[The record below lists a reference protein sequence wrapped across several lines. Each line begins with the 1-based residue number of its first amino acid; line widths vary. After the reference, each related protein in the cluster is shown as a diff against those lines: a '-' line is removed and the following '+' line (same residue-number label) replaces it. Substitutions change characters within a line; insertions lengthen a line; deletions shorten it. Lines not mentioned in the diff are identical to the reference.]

1 MRSRA
6 SCPGRGSEL
15 RVSIAGGGIGGLT
28 AAVAL
33 ARKGVEVTVFEQGA
47 GPSRAGASLDLG
59 PNAIRLLDALGL
71 GSAREVGVRPD
82 AIELL
87 RWDDGSTLLRA
98 PHGAPAEKHFGAPLL
113 DFYRPDLHEVLLRA
127 LPQDAVRFGA
137 RVHAVEQDG
146 AQAEIVLADGTRVPS
161 DAVVAADGI
170 RSPLR
175 QQLVGAD
182 EPVFSGTVVYRGLAE
197 KAAVEELHPD
207 RVNRYWLGPNRHAVA
222 YWIASGELLAVN
234 AAIRD
239 ADWARESWTDEAPP
253 EEVLPAFE
261 GWHEPL
267 LERFRRCRLFLRGA
281 VFVRHPLEHWSFG
294 RVTLLGDA
302 AHAMEPFQAQGAA
315 QAIEDAFVLGECLH
329 GVPSAEVPEALTR
342 YEQIRMQRAEEMQGS
357 SRAAA
362 DTLYLPDGP
371 LQRERDERYRTL
383 LDTHPW
389 GHRQPLW
396 EHDVRAAL
404 G

>member
-1 MRSRA
+1 
-6 SCPGRGSEL
+6 
-15 RVSIAGGGIGGLT
+15 
-28 AAVAL
+28 VAL
-33 ARKGVEVTVFEQGA
+33 TRKGIDVEVFEQAA
-47 GPSRAGASLDLG
+47 GPSRAGASIDLG
-59 PNAIRLLDALGL
+59 PNAVRLLDALDL
-71 GSAREVGVRPD
+71 ADARRVGVRPE

-98 PHGAPAEKHFGAPLL
+98 PHGAAAEAYFGAPLL
-113 DFYRPDLHEVLLRA
+113 DFYRPDLHDVLLRA
-127 LPQDAVRFGA
+127 LGDGSVRFGA
-137 RVHAVEQDG
+137 RVEGVEQ
-146 AQAEIVLADGTRVPS
+146 AESHAELTLAGGGRVRG

-182 EPVFSGTVVYRGLAE
+182 EPEFSGTVVYRGLADKGE
-197 KAAVEELHPD
+197 VEELHPEH
-207 RVNRYWLGPNRHAVA
+207 VNRYWLGPNRHAVA
-222 YWIASGELLAVN
+222 YWIAAGGLLAVN

-253 EEVLPAFE
+253 EEVLPAFA

-281 VFVRHPLEHWSFG
+281 VFVRRPLEHWSFG

-315 QAIEDAFVLGECLH
+315 QAIEDAYVLAECLEDASSRD
-329 GVPSAEVPEALTR
+329 VPAALRR
-342 YEQIRMQRAEEMQGS
+342 YEQLRMQRAEEMQDS

-362 DTLYLPDGP
+362 DTLYLPDGDR
-371 LQRERDERYRTL
+371 QRERDERYRSL
-383 LDTHPW
+383 LDTYPW
-389 GHRQPLW
+389 GHRQRLW

-404 G
+404 A

>member
-1 MRSRA
+1 M
-6 SCPGRGSEL
+6 
-15 RVSIAGGGIGGLT
+15 
-28 AAVAL
+28 
-33 ARKGVEVTVFEQGA
+33 
-47 GPSRAGASLDLG
+47 
-59 PNAIRLLDALGL
+59 
-71 GSAREVGVRPD
+71 GVRPD

-98 PHGAPAEKHFGAPLL
+98 PHGAAAEEHFGAPVL
-113 DFYRPDLHEVLLRA
+113 DFYRPDLHDVLLLA
-127 LPQDAVRFGA
+127 LPEGAVRFGE
-137 RVHAVEQDG
+137 RVERVEQSDTRG
-146 AQAEIVLADGTRVPS
+146 ELLLAGGERVRA

-197 KAAVEELHPD
+197 REAVEELHPD
-207 RVNRYWLGPNRHAVA
+207 RVNRYWLGPNRHAVV
-222 YWIASGELLAVN
+222 YWIAAGELLAVN

-239 ADWARESWTDEAPP
+239 ADWARESWTDEAPSD
-253 EEVLPAFE
+253 EVLPAFE

-267 LERFRRCRLFLRGA
+267 LERFRRCRVFLRGA
-281 VFVRHPLEHWSFG
+281 VFVRRALEHWSFG

-315 QAIEDAFVLGECLH
+315 QAIEDAYVLGECLD
-329 GVPSAEVPEALTR
+329 GVASADVPAALRR
-342 YEQIRMQRAEEMQGS
+342 YEEIRMRRAEEMQDS

-362 DTLYLPDGP
+362 DTFYLPDGD

-383 LDTHPW
+383 LETHPW
-389 GHRQPLW
+389 GPRQQLW

>member
-1 MRSRA
+1 M
-6 SCPGRGSEL
+6 
-15 RVSIAGGGIGGLT
+15 
-28 AAVAL
+28 
-33 ARKGVEVTVFEQGA
+33 
-47 GPSRAGASLDLG
+47 
-59 PNAIRLLDALGL
+59 
-71 GSAREVGVRPD
+71 GVRPD

-98 PHGAPAEKHFGAPLL
+98 PHGAAAEEHFGAPVL
-113 DFYRPDLHEVLLRA
+113 DFYRPDLHDVLLCA
-127 LPQDAVRFGA
+127 LPRRAVRFGR
-137 RVHAVEQDG
+137 RVERVEQDDSHG
-146 AQAEIVLADGTRVPS
+146 ELLLAGGECVHA

-197 KAAVEELHPD
+197 REAVEELHPD
-207 RVNRYWLGPNRHAVA
+207 RVNRYWLGPNRHAVV
-222 YWIASGELLAVN
+222 YWIAAGELLAVN

-239 ADWARESWTDEAPP
+239 ADWVRESWTDEAPSD
-253 EEVLPAFE
+253 EVLPAFE

-267 LERFRRCRLFLRGA
+267 LERFRRCRVLLRGA
-281 VFVRHPLEHWSFG
+281 VFVRRPLEHWSFG

-315 QAIEDAFVLGECLH
+315 QAIEDAYVLGECLD
-329 GVPSAEVPEALTR
+329 GVASADVPAALRR
-342 YEQIRMQRAEEMQGS
+342 YEEIRMQRAEEMQDS

-362 DTLYLPDGP
+362 DTFYLPDGD
-371 LQRERDERYRTL
+371 LQRERDARYAKLLETL
-383 LDTHPW
+383 PW
-389 GHRQPLW
+389 GPRQPLW

-404 G
+404 V

>member
-1 MRSRA
+1 VV
-6 SCPGRGSEL
+6 
-15 RVSIAGGGIGGLT
+15 RVAIVGGGIGGLT

-33 ARKGVEVTVFEQGA
+33 ARKGIEAEVFEQAA
-47 GPSRAGASLDLG
+47 GPSRTGASLDLG
-59 PNAIRLLDALGL
+59 PNAIRLVDALGL
-71 GSAREVGVRPD
+71 ADARRVGVRPD

-98 PHGAPAEKHFGAPLL
+98 PHGAAAEERFGAPVL
-113 DFYRPDLHEVLLRA
+113 DFYRPDLHDVLLRA
-127 LPQDAVRFGA
+127 LREGTVRFGA
-137 RVHAVEQDG
+137 RVERVEQTDAG
-146 AQAEIVLADGTRVPS
+146 AALLLASGDRVEA

-197 KAAVEELHPD
+197 REAVESLHPD
-207 RVNRYWLGPNRHAVA
+207 RVNRYWIGPNRHAVV
-222 YWIASGELLAVN
+222 YWIAAGELFAVN

-253 EEVLPAFE
+253 AEVLPAFA

-267 LERFRRCRLFLRGA
+267 LERIRRCSVFLRGA
-281 VFVRHPLEHWSFG
+281 VFVRRPLEHWAFG
-294 RVTLLGDA
+294 RVALLGDA

-315 QAIEDAFVLGECLH
+315 QAMEDAYVLGECLD
-329 GVPSAEVPEALTR
+329 GVASTDVPAALRR
-342 YEQIRMQRAEEMQGS
+342 YEEIRMQRAEEMQAS

-362 DTLYLPDGP
+362 DTFYLPDGD

-383 LDTHPW
+383 LETLPW
-389 GHRQPLW
+389 GPRQPLW

-404 G
+404 S

>member
-1 MRSRA
+1 
-6 SCPGRGSEL
+6 L
-15 RVSIAGGGIGGLT
+15 
-28 AAVAL
+28 
-33 ARKGVEVTVFEQGA
+33 
-47 GPSRAGASLDLG
+47 
-59 PNAIRLLDALGL
+59 
-71 GSAREVGVRPD
+71 GVRPD

-87 RWDDGSTLLRA
+87 RWDDGLILLRA
-98 PHGAPAEKHFGAPLL
+98 PHGAAAEAHFGAPVL
-113 DFYRPDLHEVLLRA
+113 DFYRPDLHDVLLRA
-127 LPQDAVRFGA
+127 LPDGAVRFGQRVERVEQSDSRGEVLVA
-137 RVHAVEQDG
+137 GGERVHA
-146 AQAEIVLADGTRVPS
+146 
-161 DAVVAADGI
+161 DAVVGADGI

-197 KAAVEELHPD
+197 REAAQDLHPD

-222 YWIASGELLAVN
+222 YWIAAGETLAVN

-253 EEVLPAFE
+253 DEVLPAFE

-267 LERFRRCRLFLRGA
+267 LERFRRCRVFLRGA
-281 VFVRHPLEHWSFG
+281 VFVRRALEHWSFG

-315 QAIEDAFVLGECLH
+315 QAIEDAYVLGECLD
-329 GVPSAEVPEALTR
+329 GVANADVPAALRR
-342 YEQIRMQRAEEMQGS
+342 YEEIRMKRAEEMQDS

-362 DTLYLPDGP
+362 DAFYLPDGD
-371 LQRERDERYRTL
+371 LQQERDERYRTL
-383 LDTHPW
+383 LETLPW
-389 GHRQPLW
+389 GPREPLW

-404 G
+404 R